1 MFPKEDHTYLSSA
14 YARGRSV
21 EDTFLN
27 ARWIGH
33 MYKISARLDK
43 RSLADNDD
51 GYDSDDNDDDDE
63 QIPCQQFAAAYTYV
77 SKLIFIFP

>member
-1 MFPKEDHTYLSSA
+1 
-14 YARGRSV
+14 
-21 EDTFLN
+21 
-27 ARWIGH
+27 

-51 GYDSDDNDDDDE
+51 GYDSDDNDDDE
-63 QIPCQQFAAAYTYV
+63 QIPCQQIAAAYTYV